1 MKNAKNETDKKFMM
15 RALELAESAAAKG
28 EVPVGCVIVKDGEI
42 IAEAANSTVED
53 KNPLDHAEMKA
64 LNAAVAKTGWRL
76 TDCDMY
82 VTLEPCSM
90 CAGAIVH
97 SRIRRLVIAA
107 KDPKAGACGSVL
119 NITENEALN
128 HRLTAEFGVLE
139 DESSALLRD
148 FFRKLRDSKKQ

>member
-1 MKNAKNETDKKFMM
+1 MNNETDIKFMAK
-15 RALELAESAAAKG
+15 ALELAEEAASKG
-28 EVPVGCVIVKDGEI
+28 EVPVGCVIVKDGEV

-53 KNPLDHAEMKA
+53 RNPLAHAEMKA
-64 LNAAVAKTGWRL
+64 LNAAIAKTGWRL

-119 NITENEALN
+119 DITENEALN
-128 HRLTAEFGVLE
+128 HRLEAEFGVLE
-139 DESSALLRD
+139 AESSALLKE
-148 FFRKLRDSKKQ
+148 FFKQLRDSKKQ

>member
-1 MKNAKNETDKKFMM
+1 MNNETDKKYMT
-15 RALELAESAAAKG
+15 RALELAKGAAEKG

-42 IAEAANSTVED
+42 IAEAANSTVAD
-53 KNPLDHAEMKA
+53 RNPLAHAEMKA
-64 LNAAVAKTGWRL
+64 LEAAIAKRGWRL

-107 KDPKAGACGSVL
+107 KD
-119 NITENEALN
+119 
-128 HRLTAEFGVLE
+128 
-139 DESSALLRD
+139 
-148 FFRKLRDSKKQ
+148 

>member
-1 MKNAKNETDKKFMM
+1 MKNAKNETDKKFME
-15 RALELAESAAAKG
+15 RALWLAKGAAEKG
-28 EVPVGCVIVKDGEI
+28 EVPVGCVIVKDGEV

-53 KNPLDHAEMKA
+53 KNPLAHAEMKA
-64 LNAAVAKTGWRL
+64 LNTAVAGTGWRL

-128 HRLTAEFGVLE
+128 HRLTPEFGVLE

>member
-1 MKNAKNETDKKFMM
+1 MNNEKDKKYMA
-15 RALELAESAAAKG
+15 RALELAEGAAEAG
-28 EVPVGCVIVKDGEI
+28 EVPVGCVIVRGDEI
-42 IAEAANSTVED
+42 IAEAANSTVAD
-53 KNPLDHAEMKA
+53 RNPLAHAEMKA
-64 LNAAVAKTGWRL
+64 LNAAIAVCGWRL

-128 HRLTAEFGVLE
+128 HRLTPEFGVFE
-139 DESSALLRD
+139 DESSALLKD

>member
-1 MKNAKNETDKKFMM
+1 MAK
-15 RALELAESAAAKG
+15 ALELAEEAASKG

-42 IAEAANSTVED
+42 IAEAANSTVGD
-53 KNPLDHAEMKA
+53 RNPLAHAEMKA
-64 LNAAVAKTGWRL
+64 LNGAIAKIGWRL

-97 SRIRRLVIAA
+97 CRLRRLVIAA
-107 KDPKAGACGSVL
+107 RDPKAGACGSVL

-139 DESSALLRD
+139 AESSSLLKE
-148 FFRKLRDSKKQ
+148 FFKQVRDSKKQ